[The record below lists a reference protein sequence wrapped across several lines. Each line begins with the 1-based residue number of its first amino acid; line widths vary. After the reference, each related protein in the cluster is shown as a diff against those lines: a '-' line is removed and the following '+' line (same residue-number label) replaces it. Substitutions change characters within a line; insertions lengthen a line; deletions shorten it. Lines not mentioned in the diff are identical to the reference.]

1 MLHSESQSPTEAE
14 DFQKNH
20 YDNKCVY
27 LHIFKP
33 VSVQLG
39 AERILASFNNDNRY
53 TVGHV

>member
-27 LHIFKP
+27 PHIFKP